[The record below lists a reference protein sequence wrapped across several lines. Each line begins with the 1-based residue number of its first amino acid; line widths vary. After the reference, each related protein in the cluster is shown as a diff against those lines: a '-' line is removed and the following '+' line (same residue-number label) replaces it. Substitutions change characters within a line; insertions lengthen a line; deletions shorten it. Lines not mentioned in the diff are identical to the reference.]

1 MTDWLIISAAKIMK
15 LAILTTVSLVTPP
28 DDPAPP
34 HSVIPGVAPCCRGTM
49 MLMSREVTVD
59 ETVVT
64 NFEVREISL

>member
-28 DDPAPP
+28 DDPAP

-49 MLMSREVTVD
+49 MLMSHDVTVD
-59 ETVVT
+59 EAVVT

>member
-1 MTDWLIISAAKIMK
+1 
-15 LAILTTVSLVTPP
+15 
-28 DDPAPP
+28 
-34 HSVIPGVAPCCRGTM
+34 VAPCCRGTM